1 MRPGLPLASLLLAFA
16 LIGCQS
22 SSKQEAAK
30 PEARPPIPVR
40 VAPVSRGTV
49 DACLQTTGTLKAVR
63 ESKVGPKVG
72 GVVERILVEE
82 GASVQE
88 GEPLVVLEGS
98 SFRLAR
104 EEAAA
109 ALALAEAQLRQILTG
124 NRQEVIEQA
133 RGRLQEA
140 QAHLANAE
148 LELRRVEKLFE
159 TGTVPKKLYDQTVTQ
174 HKAAEALFR
183 VAQEGYNM
191 ALRGATQEEVQVAR
205 AQVDRARAS
214 LRRAEQTLADA
225 TIYAPFS
232 GVVIK
237 RLANVGEY
245 VSTMG
250 QTPLLF
256 LMAMDP
262 LELELQ
268 IPEVNRQD
276 VAPGNLVEIR
286 PDALPG
292 EQFQGKVTEIIPAVD
307 PLSRTFRT
315 VVRIPNRDNR
325 LTPGMFCRV
334 RLSVCKGK
342 EVLRIPRSAVFQE
355 AGQSTVLLLLGDLVR
370 KRAVT
375 LGGSDERHVEVL
387 SGLQEGDLVVV
398 DTEAG
403 IPLEEGTRVEVLPHG
418 PGTPAGQEKESH

>member
-1 MRPGLPLASLLLAFA
+1 MRPGWPLASLLLTLA
-16 LIGCQS
+16 LIGCQPT
-22 SSKQEAAK
+22 SKQDAVQ
-30 PEARPPIPVR
+30 PEGRPPVPVQ
-40 VAPVSRGTV
+40 VAAVSRGTV

-82 GASVQE
+82 GAFVRE

-148 LELRRVEKLFE
+148 LELRRVERLFE

-174 HKAAEALFR
+174 HKAAEALFQ
-183 VAQEGYNM
+183 VAQEAYNM
-191 ALRGATQEEVQVAR
+191 ALRGATPEEIQVAR
-205 AQVDRARAS
+205 AQVERARAA

-225 TIYAPFS
+225 TVYAPFS

-250 QTPLLF
+250 QTPLVF

-268 IPEVNRQD
+268 IPEVNRRD

-292 EQFQGKVTEIIPAVD
+292 EVFEGKVTEIIPAVD

-315 VVRIPNRDNR
+315 VVRIPNQGSR

-342 EVLRIPRSAVFQE
+342 EVLRVPRSAVFQE

-375 LGGSDERHVEVL
+375 LGGADERHVEVL

-403 IPLEEGTRVEVLPHG
+403 VPLEEGTRVQVLP
-418 PGTPAGQEKESH
+418 PGLGSPTG